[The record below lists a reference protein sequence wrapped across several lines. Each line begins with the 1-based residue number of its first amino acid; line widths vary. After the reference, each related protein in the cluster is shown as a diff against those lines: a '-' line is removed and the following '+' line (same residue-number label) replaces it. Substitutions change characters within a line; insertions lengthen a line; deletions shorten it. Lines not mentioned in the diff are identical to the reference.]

1 MNSLADLPEL
11 VGFFSYS
18 RDDDEG
24 SQGALSAL
32 RDAIQRELG
41 AQLGRNRQNFRL
53 WQDRAAI
60 APGRLWESEIKEAI
74 AQSAFFIPMITPRV
88 VLSSHCRFEF
98 ELFLAREKALGRSDL
113 VFPMLYV
120 SVPALENESEW
131 RNHPVLSIVG
141 TRQWVDW
148 RKYRHS
154 DINSTA
160 VREAIEVFCSQIARA
175 LRAPMLLPAPAIV
188 SAAPAGVT
196 PVEVVSRQTVEGEAA
211 DTARR
216 PSVPDAEARR
226 KAEAERLAQAARERA
241 LARAQTGAR
250 AQSPPPPL
258 AATQKRATSGWRTAF
273 LPGLVFVVATILYAG
288 LTYVTDAW
296 PERSMFLLFGAT
308 DAFALSAVLG
318 FGAWRYGLLDGRR
331 AGKASLAIFIGAM
344 AVTLFMW
351 EAAFVWWTDIEHWK
365 SVFRWGGQ
373 DILSV
378 VVTLLIAAYVLPH
391 FRDVRIWAIFAVLWA
406 GLDLIILVM
415 QEREITISPYV
426 YPLNRGLALAALI
439 YWLQRGAS
447 KVRRS

>member
-88 VLSSHCRFEF
+88 ILSSHCRLEF
-98 ELFLAREKALGRSDL
+98 KSFLAREKALGRSDL

-141 TRQWVDW
+141 TRQWIDW

-160 VREAIEVFCSQIARA
+160 VREAIEAFCSQIAKA
-175 LRAPMLLPAPAIV
+175 LRAPDAARRRAGYRFGVAPA
-188 SAAPAGVT
+188 SAAARGSDD
-196 PVEVVSRQTVEGEAA
+196 SRQTV
-211 DTARR
+211 
-216 PSVPDAEARR
+216 
-226 KAEAERLAQAARERA
+226 
-241 LARAQTGAR
+241 
-250 AQSPPPPL
+250 
-258 AATQKRATSGWRTAF
+258 
-273 LPGLVFVVATILYAG
+273 
-288 LTYVTDAW
+288 
-296 PERSMFLLFGAT
+296 
-308 DAFALSAVLG
+308 
-318 FGAWRYGLLDGRR
+318 
-331 AGKASLAIFIGAM
+331 
-344 AVTLFMW
+344 
-351 EAAFVWWTDIEHWK
+351 
-365 SVFRWGGQ
+365 
-373 DILSV
+373 
-378 VVTLLIAAYVLPH
+378 
-391 FRDVRIWAIFAVLWA
+391 
-406 GLDLIILVM
+406 
-415 QEREITISPYV
+415 
-426 YPLNRGLALAALI
+426 RG
-439 YWLQRGAS
+439 
-447 KVRRS
+447 